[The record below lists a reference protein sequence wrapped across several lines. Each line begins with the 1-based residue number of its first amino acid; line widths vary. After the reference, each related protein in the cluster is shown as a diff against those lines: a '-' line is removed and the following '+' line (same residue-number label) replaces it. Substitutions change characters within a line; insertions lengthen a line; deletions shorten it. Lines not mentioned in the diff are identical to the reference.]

1 VRGVRSTIPGGRPP
15 RFFAL
20 KGESKKV
27 SEEIINK
34 ETAEAEFNRFK
45 KAMRL
50 RLDREGMDE
59 NEAKDVK
66 EDIAVLVEEI
76 MAGRL
81 SINDEGQAVV
91 HPEGKDPLTFRKP
104 SGRDVAVIDRKKEAH
119 KVGQQ
124 FAIIGSLCDKA
135 PSVIQQMDW
144 DDIDICARIVG
155 LFFVK

>member
-1 VRGVRSTIPGGRPP
+1 M
-15 RFFAL
+15 
-20 KGESKKV
+20 
-27 SEEIINK
+27 SEEKITK
-34 ETAEAEFNRFK
+34 EMAEAEFERFK

-81 SINDEGQAVV
+81 AINDEGQAVV
-91 HPEGKDPLTFRKP
+91 YPEGKDPLTFRKP
-104 SGRDVAVIDRKKEAH
+104 TGRDVAVIDKKKEAH

-124 FAIIGSLCDKA
+124 YAIIGALCDTA
-135 PSVIQQMDW
+135 PSFIQQLAW
-144 DDIDICARIVG
+144 DDIDICARIIG